1 MDNRSFLVAKD
12 MVIPLSPG
20 AAIVLGRDAATCNHV
35 LADERVSRVHTMVF
49 HKDGKYTLKD
59 LNSSNGTYLN
69 GKRVSG
75 APLLSPGDVIEIRPF
90 TFEFVSPDP
99 SQTSTQVPAASLVVA
114 AKGKAKMEGPLS
126 TLSVSDLIQML
137 NATLQSGVLTV
148 TDGKEA
154 TATFVLQDG
163 EVAQAAYEGKSG
175 EEAFFSAMRIRE
187 GRFEFTKTEPPDRSR
202 AESDSPQDK
211 SKTATFEKQIL
222 RRTQSLL
229 LEGARLMDEA
239 AG

>member
-69 GKRVSG
+69 GKRVNG

-99 SQTSTQVPAASLVVA
+99 AQANANVPAAVAAA

-202 AESDSPQDK
+202 AETESAQDK
-211 SKTATFEKQIL
+211 TKTATFEKQIL